1 MSDALVIGSGL
12 GGLECGLLLARSGYR
27 VTVLE
32 KGRQA
37 GGCLQTFVRSG
48 QRFDTGF
55 HYVGGLGPGESLEWL
70 FRGFG
75 LMDLPWK
82 QLDFSEEI
90 VIDGES
96 FPIPCGHERLVEVLS
111 DRFPAERCGLRKYAD
126 TLQTVGA
133 GIRDLTADHTDL
145 FEISADAWLQEIIG
159 DPLLRKV
166 LLGASLRMP
175 MDPGTLPLYAY
186 AQISNSFLESAW
198 RLQGGAQQ
206 IVEKLVSSIESLG
219 GKVLTGCDVR
229 AIREGCVTCTNGKEF
244 RADVIVSDLHPAT
257 TAAMTEGIRPIYRKR
272 LEGLRNSQGVFTV
285 NIKLKPGRVPY
296 INHSITLDGGLLIH
310 FYVPAEGL
318 WADAID
324 LLCLVDGP
332 VSDRE
337 TLAQEC
343 IRQASGRIDGL
354 KDAVEAY
361 WTSTPDT
368 WERFTGTP
376 EGSAFGILKD
386 FRSPATTLISP
397 RTPLPGLYLTGQSLN
412 LHGLLGVSMTALHT
426 CSAILGLERIQNLF
440 EV

>member
-1 MSDALVIGSGL
+1 M
-12 GGLECGLLLARSGYR
+12 
-27 VTVLE
+27 
-32 KGRQA
+32 
-37 GGCLQTFVRSG
+37 
-48 QRFDTGF
+48 
-55 HYVGGLGPGESLEWL
+55 
-70 FRGFG
+70 
-75 LMDLPWK
+75 
-82 QLDFSEEI
+82 
-90 VIDGES
+90 
-96 FPIPCGHERLVEVLS
+96 
-111 DRFPAERCGLRKYAD
+111 
-126 TLQTVGA
+126 
-133 GIRDLTADHTDL
+133 
-145 FEISADAWLQEIIG
+145 
-159 DPLLRKV
+159 
-166 LLGASLRMP
+166 
-175 MDPGTLPLYAY
+175 
-186 AQISNSFLESAW
+186 
-198 RLQGGAQQ
+198 
-206 IVEKLVSSIESLG
+206 EKLVSSIESLD
-219 GKVLTGCDVR
+219 GKVLTGYDVR
-229 AIREGCVTCTNGKEF
+229 AIREGCVTCADGKEF

-257 TAAMTEGIRPIYRKR
+257 TAAMTEGVRPIYRKR
-272 LEGLRNSQGVFTV
+272 LESLRNSQGVFTV
-285 NIKLKPGRVPY
+285 NIKLKPGRIPY
-296 INHSITLDGGLLIH
+296 INHSITLDGSLLIH

-343 IRQASGRIDGL
+343 IRQASGRIGGL
-354 KDAVEAY
+354 EDAVEAY